1 MKWDG
6 DNYLSAMKMTNNEP
20 TASNL
25 TVALTADLLFA
36 SRVKSTATAVG
47 ARVQLVRTADEMVRA
62 ATQESPALIVIDLDI
77 RTLDPIEL
85 IKRLRADDQPV
96 SAPILAYVSHVRED
110 LIEAAREAGADQV
123 MARGAFARN
132 LAAILS
138 G

>member
-1 MKWDG
+1 
-6 DNYLSAMKMTNNEP
+6 MKMTNNEP
-20 TASNL
+20 VPATL
-25 TVALTADLLFA
+25 TLALTADLLFG
-36 SRVKSTATAVG
+36 SRVKSTASAVG

-62 ATQESPALIVIDLDI
+62 AAQESPSLIVIDLDI

-85 IKRLRADDQPV
+85 IKRLRGAGQPA

-110 LIEAAREAGADQV
+110 LIAAAQQAGADQV
-123 MARGAFARN
+123 MARGAFAKN